1 MNKIDSLINYKA
13 DCETYRFGLSVLHAH
28 IRLFECLL
36 HISYRL
42 DIKTW
47 QVNIILYI
55 SIIYKC
61 IN

>member
-1 MNKIDSLINYKA
+1 MNKIDGLINYKA
-13 DCETYRFGLSVLHAH
+13 DRETYKFGLSVLHAH

-42 DIKTW
+42 DIKTG
-47 QVNIILYI
+47 QVDIILYL
-55 SIIYKC
+55 SILYKC